1 MGGSHV
7 RQVKIRVR
15 AVAGAVC
22 AGVCGDTP
30 GVTATEI
37 KIGGVFPFSGP
48 ASSIG
53 LVGKGVLAYV
63 QLINDRGGING
74 RKINYIAMDDAYSPP
89 KSVEHIR
96 KLVDGDE
103 VSFIFSQLGTA
114 GNTATAKYLAVKGVP
129 SIAIVSGS
137 SKFTNV
143 QDYPLMTTGLVSY
156 DVEGQIYAKYLSR
169 TVPTGKYAILYQNDD
184 LGKDYVNAFRT
195 FLKSDFDKRVVTAAY
210 EVTEPTVDS
219 QVVNL
224 KSSGA
229 EAFFIAGTPKF
240 AAQAIRKAA
249 EIGWKPTVIIDFPSS
264 SIAGTLKPAGLD
276 KSVGVIVGTIN
287 KDPTDPKWANDEGM
301 KAYLAFFEKYLPG
314 SDISN
319 TSYLTGYQQGILLE
333 QILKQCGDDLSRAN
347 ILRQAKS
354 LKDVEISTALPGIKV
369 NTSAKN
375 NMVWTQMRLQRW
387 NGTSWELFGDVLDAA
402 RSDRHERTD
411 AKSAI
416 AAFVAAEACGPLS
429 FRHRDRLAHRRRSDP
444 SLWLRRCGASHSEI
458 GRCAA
463 PSWRRTGRPGRH
475 ACLEQF
481 SPFRD

>member
-1 MGGSHV
+1 MFGKS
-7 RQVKIRVR
+7 KF
-15 AVAGAVC
+15 AFALLLALS
-22 AGVCGDTP
+22 APAFAAEMP

-63 QLINDRGGING
+63 QSINDRGGING
-74 RKINYIAMDDAYSPP
+74 RKVNYIAMDDAYSPP
-89 KSVEHIR
+89 KSVEHVR
-96 KLVDGDE
+96 KLVDSDE
-103 VSFIFSQLGTA
+103 VSFIFSQLGTP
-114 GNTATAKYLAVKGVP
+114 GNSATAKYLAVKGVP

-143 QDYPLMTTGLVSY
+143 QDYPLTTTGLVSY
-156 DVEGQIYAKYLSR
+156 DVEGQIYAKYLTR
-169 TVPTGKYAILYQNDD
+169 MVPTGKYAILYQNDD
-184 LGKDYVNAFRT
+184 LGKDYVNAFRA

-264 SIAGTLKPAGLD
+264 SVAGTLKPAGLD
-276 KSVGVIVGTIN
+276 KSVGVIVGTTN
-287 KDPTDPKWANDEGM
+287 KDPTDPKWTNDEGM

-314 SDISN
+314 ADISN

-354 LKDVEISTALPGIKV
+354 LKDFEISTALPGIKV

-387 NGTSWELFGDVLDAA
+387 NGASWELFGDVLDAA
-402 RSDRHERTD
+402 
-411 AKSAI
+411 
-416 AAFVAAEACGPLS
+416 
-429 FRHRDRLAHRRRSDP
+429 
-444 SLWLRRCGASHSEI
+444 SE
-458 GRCAA
+458 
-463 PSWRRTGRPGRH
+463 
-475 ACLEQF
+475 
-481 SPFRD
+481 

>member
-1 MGGSHV
+1 MFG
-7 RQVKIRVR
+7 KIRLGSVALALALSAP
-15 AVAGAVC
+15 AVAAD
-22 AGVCGDTP
+22 AP
-30 GVTATEI
+30 GVTPTEI

-63 QLINDRGGING
+63 QLINDRGGVNN

-89 KSVEHIR
+89 KAVEHIR
-96 KLVDGDE
+96 KLVDSDE
-103 VSFIFSQLGTA
+103 VSFIFSQLGTP
-114 GNTATAKYLAVKGVP
+114 GNSATAKYLAAKGVP
-129 SIAIVSGS
+129 TIAIVSGS

-143 QDYPLMTTGLVSY
+143 QEFPRTTTGLVSY
-156 DVEGQIYAKYLSR
+156 DVEGQTYAKYL
-169 TVPTGKYAILYQNDD
+169 TKAVPTGKYAILYQNDD

-249 EIGWKPTVIIDFPSS
+249 EIGWKPMVIIDFPSS

-276 KSVGVIVGTIN
+276 KSVGVIVGTTN
-287 KDPTDPKWANDEGM
+287 KDPTDPSWDDDKGI
-301 KAYLAFFEKYLPG
+301 KAYRTFFGKYLPG
-314 SDISN
+314 ADISN

-333 QILKQCGDDLSRAN
+333 QILKQCGDDLSRDN

-354 LKDVEISTALPGIKV
+354 LRDVVIPTALPGIVV
-369 NTSAKN
+369 NTSPTN

-402 RSDRHERTD
+402 
-411 AKSAI
+411 
-416 AAFVAAEACGPLS
+416 
-429 FRHRDRLAHRRRSDP
+429 
-444 SLWLRRCGASHSEI
+444 SE
-458 GRCAA
+458 
-463 PSWRRTGRPGRH
+463 
-475 ACLEQF
+475 
-481 SPFRD
+481 